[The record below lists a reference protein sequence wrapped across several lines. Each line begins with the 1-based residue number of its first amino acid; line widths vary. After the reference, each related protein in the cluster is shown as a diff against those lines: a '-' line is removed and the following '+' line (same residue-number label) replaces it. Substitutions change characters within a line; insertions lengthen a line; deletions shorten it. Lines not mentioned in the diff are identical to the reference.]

1 MTAVAVEISPRRPL
15 PGDGPTRGGDLPYF
29 TRPILSPAEPIT
41 QITGIA
47 DMDKLMDSAKCSC
60 SAGDDNPH

>member
-15 PGDGPTRGGDLPYF
+15 PTDGPAPTGDLPYF
-29 TRPILSPAEPIT
+29 TRPTLALAPAVT

-47 DMDKLMDSAKCSC
+47 DMDAMMGSAKCSC
-60 SAGDDNPH
+60 NAGDDNPH